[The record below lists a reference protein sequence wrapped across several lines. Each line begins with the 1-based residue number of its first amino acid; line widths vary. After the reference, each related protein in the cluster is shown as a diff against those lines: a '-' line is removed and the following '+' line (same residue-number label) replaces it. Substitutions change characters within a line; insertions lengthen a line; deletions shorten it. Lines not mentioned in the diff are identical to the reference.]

1 MNEKSIQDTFR
12 RLSHLNKFGT
22 GIGFHRMVWLL
33 SDIAS
38 EPWFQNQ
45 HSIRITG
52 SNGKGS
58 VCAMLASMFK
68 ALEIDC
74 GLYTSPHLL
83 KFNER
88 FKINGVDISEEE
100 LSRSVDWFLEKQEAY
115 NISFPEDRIG
125 SFEAYTAIGLHYF
138 AQLQPAVLVAEVGIG
153 GRYDP
158 VRVIPGDL
166 VGLTSL
172 DLEHTQLLGN
182 TLELIAFDKTDL
194 CPDGGTLVVGK
205 IDAET
210 LRRLRS
216 YCQLRSIHLI
226 PIQEHSQVH
235 NITYADS
242 AMRVDLDIEGIL
254 YNDLEIS
261 LQGPHQV
268 NNAIVAI
275 LLLRTWL
282 KQEHPEMKDEKIRAG
297 IYQGLKTAQWAGR
310 FQHIRQ
316 NPDVYIDVGHT
327 PDAIDFLLRTVK
339 EALPGKRILLIT
351 GVSEDKNAEEIVARL
366 VTVAS
371 RVICTR
377 AYHKG
382 SPVSRI
388 FDIARRE
395 RPDIPIDQA
404 VTIEEAVELGTKL
417 ARQNDMTILA
427 AGGLF
432 LAIEA
437 AQAFQG
443 EDPKEL
449 HFH

>member
-1 MNEKSIQDTFR
+1 MNHVTDDNFG
-12 RLSHLNKFGT
+12 RLQPMNKFGS
-22 GIGFHRMVWLL
+22 GIGFHRMEWLL
-33 SDIAS
+33 SGLLS
-38 EPWFQNQ
+38 NPWFRSQP
-45 HSIRITG
+45 SIRITG

-58 VCAMLASMFK
+58 VCAMLDSMFK
-68 ALEIDC
+68 ALQIGC

-83 KFNER
+83 RFNER
-88 FKINGVDISEEE
+88 FKINGVDISDEE
-100 LSRSVDWFLEKQEAY
+100 LSRSVDWFLERRQAY
-115 NISFPEDRIG
+115 NSAFPEDRIG

-138 AQLQPAVLVAEVGIG
+138 ASHEPDVIVAEVGIG

-158 VRVIPGDL
+158 VRFIPGTL

-182 TLELIAFDKTDL
+182 SLELIAYDKTDL
-194 CPDGGTLVVGK
+194 CPDGGTVVVGK
-205 IDAET
+205 IEADT
-210 LRRLRS
+210 LQRLRA
-216 YCQLRSIHLI
+216 YCQIRKIDLRSIE
-226 PIQEHSQVH
+226 EHSHLHQV
-235 NITYADS
+235 TYTDS
-242 AMRVDLDIEGIL
+242 AMRVDLDIDGTT

-268 NNAIVAI
+268 HNATIAI
-275 LLLRTWL
+275 MLLRAWL
-282 KQEHPEMKDEKIRAG
+282 QENRPQMSEDEIRAG
-297 IYQGLKTAQWAGR
+297 IHEGMRTAQWAGR
-310 FQHIRQ
+310 FQRIGQ

-339 EALPGKRILLIT
+339 EALPEKRILLIT

-366 VTVAS
+366 VKVAE

-382 SPVSRI
+382 SQVSRI
-388 FDIARRE
+388 VDAARRE
-395 RPDIPIDQA
+395 RPDLPIDRA
-404 VTIEEAVELGTKL
+404 ETIEEAVALGIKL
-417 ARQNDMTILA
+417 ARENDMTILV

-437 AQAFQG
+437 AQAFRG
-443 EDPKEL
+443 ENPREL